1 MIDKNI
7 DPNNFTQKDLM
18 LHLLQVSQHTVTREE
33 VKEDISQIDK
43 KLDKQEKSID
53 SKFDKVDVRFDK
65 LEKSIDERFNKV
77 DVRFDKLEKSID
89 ERFNKVDEK
98 FNKVDVRFDKLDNKI
113 SKISDKFEKIQ
124 YLIIASIL
132 TVLFKDHIFSL
143 LQH

>member
-43 KLDKQEKSID
+43 KI
-53 SKFDKVDVRFDK
+53 DK
-65 LEKSIDERFNKV
+65 LERSIDNRFNKVDERFNK
-77 DVRFDKLEKSID
+77 LETSID
-89 ERFNKVDEK
+89 ERFNKVDER
-98 FNKVDVRFDKLDNKI
+98 FNKVDDRFNKLETTMENRFTKLDEKI
-113 SKISDKFEKIQ
+113 STVSGKFDKIQ
-124 YLIIASIL
+124 YLIIATIL
-132 TVLFKDHIFSL
+132 TVILKDYIFSI

>member
-43 KLDKQEKSID
+43 KI
-53 SKFDKVDVRFDK
+53 DK
-65 LEKSIDERFNKV
+65 LERSIDNRFNKVDERFNKLETSIDERFNKV
-77 DVRFDKLEKSID
+77 DD
-89 ERFNKVDEK
+89 RFNKLETTMENRFTKLDEK
-98 FNKVDVRFDKLDNKI
+98 ISTVSGKFD
-113 SKISDKFEKIQ
+113 KIQ
-124 YLIIASIL
+124 YLIIATIL
-132 TVLFKDHIFSL
+132 TVILKDYIFSI